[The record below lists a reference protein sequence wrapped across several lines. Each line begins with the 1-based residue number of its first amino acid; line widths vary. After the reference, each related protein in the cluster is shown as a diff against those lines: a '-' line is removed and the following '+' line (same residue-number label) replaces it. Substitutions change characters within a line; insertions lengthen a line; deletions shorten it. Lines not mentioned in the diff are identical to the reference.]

1 MGRVSTSLGTE
12 FAHFCM
18 HHISQASYSPWTD
31 GSIVLYSKPTIHVQW
46 NSICISLDSI
56 CTFVHNS
63 LSKDRIWYLSRH
75 SVNLIVVAVRIHIFS
90 TRWRWEYVWQL
101 DIHVLQNKTSW
112 RDAGLWSSHKK
123 RAVKCFKC
131 MCLAFVHIRSYDV
144 NTTRHWGPVVHMQ
157 TPANL
162 PCHAMPI
169 EHIPKPSSY
178 ITYPNRIW
186 FRYVDLHEHADMHDL
201 AYWFGNMS
209 LKCFTVAD
217 LTTTIIWGHRLG
229 SLRISIKWGFV
240 SVWRMSLP
248 VNVWKGELSL

>member
-1 MGRVSTSLGTE
+1 M
-12 FAHFCM
+12 
-18 HHISQASYSPWTD
+18 
-31 GSIVLYSKPTIHVQW
+31 
-46 NSICISLDSI
+46 
-56 CTFVHNS
+56 
-63 LSKDRIWYLSRH
+63 
-75 SVNLIVVAVRIHIFS
+75 VAVRIHIFS

-101 DIHVLQNKTSW
+101 DIHGLQNKTSW

-144 NTTRHWGPVVHMQ
+144 NTTRHWGPVVDMQ
-157 TPANL
+157 TSANL

-186 FRYVDLHEHADMHDL
+186 FRYVDLHGHADMHDL

-248 VNVWKGELSL
+248 VNVWKGELSLWIPTLQWNQPSTNLAQDNGWTEIFKWFYWQNWQTERRKIKELTLRAYISN